1 MVCPSSP
8 AAPPASMSSSAR
20 SQLARLQASRCAGSR
35 KPRRALASMPQNP
48 DDLPKED
55 VLDRLL
61 VKNLVDYAIF
71 VVSLEGVITL
81 WNVGAERIFGY
92 AEGVIVGQHFG
103 LLFTPEDVAA
113 GAPQAELTKIGRASC
128 RERG

>member
-1 MVCPSSP
+1 M
-8 AAPPASMSSSAR
+8 
-20 SQLARLQASRCAGSR
+20 L
-35 KPRRALASMPQNP
+35 QNP

-61 VKNLVDYAIF
+61 VKNLVEYAIF

-103 LLFTPEDVAA
+103 LLFTPEDAAA
-113 GAPQAELTKIGRASC
+113 GAPQAELTSALAVEPPGTIVGICAKTVRVSGASTRFKRSST
-128 RERG
+128 REVVF

>member
-1 MVCPSSP
+1 M
-8 AAPPASMSSSAR
+8 
-20 SQLARLQASRCAGSR
+20 L
-35 KPRRALASMPQNP
+35 QNP

-113 GAPQAELTKIGRASC
+113 GAPQAELTSALAGRNLRARSLASAQ
-128 RERG
+128 RRYAFLGHQHGSSALRPK